1 MIEKKKE
8 KYILNKPKSTVVFTH
23 SPNKYHNIF
32 TIHLFSIV
40 VNHSF
45 IFYYFIL
52 TGKKLTP

>member
-1 MIEKKKE
+1 MIGKKKKVHIE
-8 KYILNKPKSTVVFTH
+8 QTKSTVVFTY

-52 TGKKLTP
+52 TSKKLTP